1 MIHVFPIGVGAA
13 FQRPIVGAGGQPGM
27 ASMAYVPSVD
37 ADSRR
42 PADGQLCTV
51 FAVDVASFARKD
63 RDDDIRAHI
72 HQSLYRMLEKAF
84 DNWGIPWAK
93 CSIEDLG
100 DGALIVIPQEIPADG
115 LIGRLP
121 EHLRGMVRMHNR
133 LSTPAA
139 GIQLRAAVHIGPVE
153 HDRHGFVGSDINLL
167 FRMLEAR
174 PLKHALAG
182 SRAELALMVSDD
194 VYRSLVGRYPNLV
207 SPDAFQPVRFQVKQT
222 RGRAWI
228 YLPGLPR
235 LASEASQAT
244 ECDIDQAMAAFKT
257 ALAHMDYSAREAAR
271 IRNLANVT
279 DAQEAAEEESRT
291 PATPAGRTSSQVE
304 ETAAAPLAASVT
316 RLAEQG
322 STYACGAEL
331 LPSVPSDVLLRAG
344 YSSGPATLMRGTRVT
359 GIDRS
364 KHGDTLGKRYDS
376 GESIRS
382 LAASTGRSY
391 GFVHRILTETGVTLR
406 GRSGATRSRNKV
418 KR

>member
-84 DNWGIPWAK
+84 DNSGIPWAK

-279 DAQEAAEEESRT
+279 DAQEAAEENLELPPHLQGAPRARWRKPPQRRWL
-291 PATPAGRTSSQVE
+291 PA
-304 ETAAAPLAASVT
+304 T

-359 GIDRS
+359 GIDR
-364 KHGDTLGKRYDS
+364 
-376 GESIRS
+376 RS
-382 LAASTGRSY
+382 LAQPLAKGTTRARASVHWQPLQEDPTVLYTGS
-391 GFVHRILTETGVTLR
+391 
-406 GRSGATRSRNKV
+406 
-418 KR
+418 